1 MKYYRL
7 HRELIDDG
15 WYLGD
20 LNVSA
25 KEAYD
30 LAIGIEVDID
40 KYKDLTIEVFEGKI
54 PADYSETIQ
63 AVSIIS
69 GALADA
75 LYEFG
80 DDIQLIPV
88 KPEPAPQGEENY
100 YVVVFKRTEDCVDE
114 TASDFGLYN
123 EGDAPSPDRIGH
135 YKYFSKLK
143 VDPMRVGSAI
153 FRLAKYKP
161 WIIVNEKVKKSLAGK
176 GFTGLN
182 FNPVS

>member
-1 MKYYRL
+1 M
-7 HRELIDDG
+7 DDG

-20 LNVSA
+20 LSGSA

-30 LAIGIEVDID
+30 LAIGIEVNVD

-54 PADYSETIQ
+54 QADYSESIQ

-88 KPEPAPQGEENY
+88 KQEPAPQGEENY
-100 YVVVFKRTEDCVDE
+100 YVVVFKRAEDCVEE
-114 TASDFGLYN
+114 TSSDFGLYN
-123 EGDAPSPDRIGH
+123 EKDAPSPDRIGH

-143 VDPMRVGSAI
+143 VDPTRIGSAI

-161 WIIVNEKVKKSLAGK
+161 WIIVNEKVKKSLSDK
-176 GFTGLN
+176 GFTG
-182 FNPVS
+182 FAFTPISV